1 MPDRRTWL
9 TTLLLIA
16 ISLPLLAQQAPG
28 GAGQTPAN
36 GAQQN
41 GAQPATNGAPP
52 AQQLPAEGVRS
63 NYVLGPNDQI
73 QVRAPEAEEIDQKPF
88 RVDADGNIR
97 MPLVGT
103 IHAAG
108 MTLQELEAEL
118 EKRLRDYIREPHVFV
133 TMAQFRS
140 EPVFFV
146 GLFARPGI
154 YPLQGSRTLTEMLT
168 VVGGT
173 SPNASRHLTIQR
185 KDEYGRIPLANAVYD
200 PVKKISTVEISLGSL
215 TQNVNPAEN
224 IVLQPY
230 DVVNVGRA
238 EGVYVNGD
246 VGRTGNLELGERE
259 SMSMLQALA
268 QSGGLTNTAKKTKVR
283 ILRPI
288 LGTNRRYAIY
298 VDADALLA
306 GKGIDIPLLP
316 DDIVYV
322 PHSYEHQFWQTFSSV
337 AIPIIPYVIFLV
349 AQ

>member
-1 MPDRRTWL
+1 MPVLRNWL
-9 TTLLLIA
+9 TAFSLALISFP
-16 ISLPLLAQQAPG
+16 ILAQQPLPG
-28 GAGQTPAN
+28 GQGPAN
-36 GAQQN
+36 GVGQT
-41 GAQPATNGAPP
+41 AQPAPNTAPS
-52 AQQLPAEGVRS
+52 AQQLPAEGIRS
-63 NYVLGPNDQI
+63 NYVLGPNDQVQI
-73 QVRAPEAEEIDQKPF
+73 RAPEAEEIDQKPF
-88 RVDADGNIR
+88 RVDADGNLR
-97 MPLVGT
+97 LPLVGT
-103 IHAAG
+103 IHAVG

-118 EKRLRDYIREPHVFV
+118 EKRLREYIREPHVFI

-146 GLFARPGI
+146 GLFVRPGI

-168 VVGGT
+168 AVGGIL
-173 SPNASRHLTIQR
+173 PAASRHLTIER
-185 KDEYGRIPLANAVYD
+185 KEEYGKIPLPSAIYD

-215 TQNVNPAEN
+215 TENINPAEN

-238 EGVYVNGD
+238 EGVYVSGD
-246 VGRTGNLELGERE
+246 VGKAGNLELGERE

-268 QSGGLTNTAKKTKVR
+268 QSGGLTPSAKKDQVR

-298 VDADALLA
+298 VNAQQLLD

-322 PHSYEHQFWQTFSSV
+322 PHSYQHAFLQTFGSV
-337 AIPIIPYVIFLV
+337 ALSIIPYTIFLI